1 MLGRLIGCGNLEEA
15 IRICKHANITMTNK
29 KATSAVKQ
37 SLFIL
42 QETINTFDLLQ
53 GIEND
58 SFEEVS
64 SPWKE
69 MWEKELVK
77 VVTKNDEENISEE
90 EEPQN

>member
-1 MLGRLIGCGNLEEA
+1 
-15 IRICKHANITMTNK
+15 MTNK

-42 QETINTFDLLQ
+42 QETSNTFDLLQ

-64 SPWKE
+64 SLWKE
-69 MWEKELVK
+69 TLEKELVK
-77 VVTKNDEENISEE
+77 VVTKNDEENILEE